1 MESTDQTY
9 NMNQYI
15 FEIKDNYLFV
25 LDNPITNLSPMDF
38 FDIKKIDSIYNLKSK
53 SNDTDFAMAIIV
65 NGQFYYRTVDKTE
78 DNITLYKKLINDVVS
93 IKSN

>member
-25 LDNPITNLSPMDF
+25 LDNPITNLSSMDF